1 MCWAKKGEPGG
12 WSGCVLCARGFLCA
26 TRSFGDLTMKTLLK
40 ILLAGFL
47 LVVIL
52 IVVGVVLIFRS
63 VNTLAEKGI
72 EAGGQKVLGVDVD
85 AEAVK
90 VSLFGGTFAM
100 GGLTIDNPEGYPSP
114 HFMKLPASSV
124 AVDLSTVQGEVITI
138 PELKI
143 GTIDAYLDG
152 TGGTANYKAILANV
166 KKDESDDTPP
176 ADPGEEGPKF
186 VITSLVLDGAN
197 VKVTG
202 FPGMKELTGDV
213 TVDVPTIELKDVGS
227 AEPLET
233 GELISLIVKTVLS
246 TAVANGGGILPA
258 DLMSGLKGQLS
269 ELTGLDAMGIT
280 AIGDVGELQGKLTEK
295 AQEKL
300 DEVKDEAE
308 EKIKD
313 TIGNLLGG
321 DKDKKDDDG
330 TP

>member
-1 MCWAKKGEPGG
+1 
-12 WSGCVLCARGFLCA
+12 
-26 TRSFGDLTMKTLLK
+26 MKTLLK
-40 ILLAGFL
+40 ILVAGFL
-47 LVVIL
+47 LIVIL
-52 IVVGVVLIFRS
+52 IVLGVVFMFRS
-63 VNTLAEKGI
+63 VNSLAEKGI
-72 EAGGQKVLGVDVD
+72 ETGGQKVLGVGVD

-176 ADPGEEGPKF
+176 ADPDSEGPMF
-186 VITSLVLDGAN
+186 IVNSLVLDGAS

-246 TAVANGGGILPA
+246 TAVANGGGVLPA
-258 DLMSGLKGQLS
+258 DLMNGLKGQLS
-269 ELTGLDAMGIT
+269 ELTGLGDLGIT
-280 AIGDVGELQGKLTEK
+280 AIGDIGTLGDDLQKQAED
-295 AQEKL
+295 AIE
-300 DEVKDEAE
+300 DVKGEAE

-321 DKDKKDDDG
+321 GGEKDEDDG
-330 TP
+330 GP